1 MWERG
6 MLDEL
11 SKNRS
16 TIHDFNLEVNKS
28 LQDMS
33 RSVNDKYKLAK
44 EFQNKVRHQ
53 MDDLEHT
60 VY

>member
-1 MWERG
+1 